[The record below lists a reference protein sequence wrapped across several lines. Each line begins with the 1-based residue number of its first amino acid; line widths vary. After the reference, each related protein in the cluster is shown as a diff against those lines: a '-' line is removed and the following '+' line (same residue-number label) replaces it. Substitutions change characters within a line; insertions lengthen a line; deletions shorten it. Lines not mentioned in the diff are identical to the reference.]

1 MNDTPSISWS
11 IATIKA
17 AGFSFKRI
25 RGFVMIHRTTSSGT
39 AETHLLTSRQALIS
53 IAESL
58 V

>member
-1 MNDTPSISWS
+1 MKNNPSISWS

-25 RGFVMIHRTTSSGT
+25 RGFVMVHRTTISGT
-39 AETHLLTSRQALIS
+39 AETHLLTSREALIS
-53 IAESL
+53 LAESL